1 MLCGRTRKLFVT
13 MLLTSVTVSVTY
25 TSESRPIGRALAGR
39 PERGGE
45 CGTRGRAC
53 TLLPGGF
60 GHHPLGTRTGVRG
73 ARWTTGQAGA
83 GNTRSTQAATS
94 QEAWPE
100 AELLEMKHSS
110 GREPWWNAI
119 DVRLAIE
126 ARPWPQPRQN
136 TNCVCRRSASD
147 SFLSFPVRHPCRSD
161 ACTALPPAFVSGAAA
176 WTLGSSPVVTSQ
188 KWRVIARALSRAAR
202 TRSLAYFP

>member
-100 AELLEMKHSS
+100 AESLEMKHSS
-110 GREPWWNAI
+110 GREPWWNA
-119 DVRLAIE
+119 DRCAPAACRRGR
-126 ARPWPQPRQN
+126 ARKARQN
-136 TNCVCRRSASD
+136 TNCVCRRAASEY
-147 SFLSFPVRHPCRSD
+147 FLSFPVRHPC
-161 ACTALPPAFVSGAAA
+161 L
-176 WTLGSSPVVTSQ
+176 
-188 KWRVIARALSRAAR
+188 I
-202 TRSLAYFP
+202 